1 MQCTFRL
8 ERSNGPF
15 QTGDAEMI
23 NLNPELILMRNDEI
37 TVQKLA
43 AEYDAQEQLIEHYKA
58 KAERVGLSFES
69 YIKRFNIKLR

>member
-1 MQCTFRL
+1 
-8 ERSNGPF
+8 
-15 QTGDAEMI
+15 MI